1 MPNPRRWINRT
12 QLFIVAVAILLG
24 GYVLG
29 VLWHV
34 QAIPEIGFQFAFKPI
49 IDRYDATFLE
59 PGFSRLGE
67 LRGGTIEQV
76 GDQHVET
83 WPQLLRALENLEKV
97 RYPER
102 ESLLEP
108 DLNYAKVDG
117 NEWVRV
123 RILPSGAATSL
134 TVWCRV
140 GHVAPV
146 AILPLVAW
154 FALEMAVFLIA
165 AFVWWKRPADRPSR
179 LFFLMTVTVVAA
191 FVGGYHWSRIVT
203 RPALLVVYMVS
214 AVLLPAVSLHFYTT
228 FPRPKPWFD
237 SHPRRMLALIYGPS
251 LAFLATL
258 IAGYGWV
265 RWLSRGGAPA
275 AQVEF
280 ALDFLARTIY
290 AYFAISAV
298 LYLCS
303 VVCLAHSYRRA
314 ADEVERNQVRWIF
327 IGSVLAM
334 LPLGYSL
341 YLAVWWRHE
350 ITSGAAM
357 WPVFVASVCF
367 TAAFTISITRYRLL
381 QLDQLLTSGVAYFL
395 VSCLAAIVYCALVF
409 AGTLIMGT
417 HGESGP
423 SIEQAFW
430 VSGSALVLTVGLDLA
445 RSRLRRVLD
454 RRYRRDKTQLDRT
467 LERLGEAVEQLVDP
481 PALANRL
488 LHTAADLFG
497 VESGAVYL
505 RQGDPP
511 ALRLTGHLGVS
522 PTVAELSPNA
532 PLIQALNRFEVVPPR
547 EAGVFVPNAA
557 LGQLAD
563 LGGAAA
569 VALEHEDSLRA
580 VLVLGPRS
588 DGAEFS
594 TDDLNL
600 LAAFAPFTSLALA
613 SAEGHRT
620 IESLNRDLQN
630 KVEKISEQQRRIFA
644 LQQQLTSQTRFAATA
659 RDDKLDESAEPLAPG
674 FVGSGPALRRV
685 LALAR
690 KVAASPSAVLI
701 RGESGTGKG
710 VLAKAI
716 HDSSPRAAKPFVKVH
731 CAALAMGVLE
741 SELFG
746 HVKGAFTGA
755 VRDKP
760 GRFELA
766 AGGTLFLDEIGD
778 ISLDLQTK
786 LLRVLQEKT
795 FERVGSNESIHVD
808 VRLIAATHQNLEN
821 LIRAGRFREDLYYR
835 LNVIT
840 LSMPALRERPEDVPD
855 LALHFLQEFAAR
867 SGKPVTQID
876 DEAML
881 ALRAYRWPGNIRELE
896 NAIERAVVV
905 TDGEVLAL
913 DELPDEVRR
922 GGNIGVGEFEP
933 SGDGLVGERWG
944 VQVER
949 ERRQRD
955 ERTALEHALAATG
968 GNRAEAA
975 RLLGMARSTLV
986 SRMKKHGLLDA
997 RR

>member
-1 MPNPRRWINRT
+1 MPSPSRWINGT
-12 QLFIVAVAILLG
+12 QFLIVAVAILLG
-24 GYVLG
+24 GYVFG

-34 QAIPEIGFQFAFKPI
+34 QAIPEIGFQFAFRPI
-49 IDRYDATFLE
+49 IDRYDPAYLE
-59 PGFSRLGE
+59 PGFAHESE

-76 GDQHVET
+76 GEYHVET
-83 WPQLLRALENLEKV
+83 WPQLLRAIKSLEEA
-97 RYPER
+97 RFPER
-102 ESLLEP
+102 ENLSDRELS
-108 DLNYAKVDG
+108 YAKVDG
-117 NEWVRV
+117 TEWVRV
-123 RILPSGAATSL
+123 RVLPSGATNALS
-134 TVWCRV
+134 VWCRV
-140 GHVAPV
+140 GHAAPV

-154 FALEMAVFLIA
+154 FALEMGVFLIA

-179 LFFLMTVTVVAA
+179 LFFLMTVTVVTA

-203 RPALLVVYMVS
+203 QPALLLVYMFS

-228 FPRPKPWFD
+228 FPRPKPWFE
-237 SHPRRMLALIYGPS
+237 SHPRRTLALIYLPS

-258 IAGYGWV
+258 LVGYAWV
-265 RWLSRGGAPA
+265 RWLSRTRAPA
-275 AQVEF
+275 VQVES
-280 ALDFLARTIY
+280 ALDFLAHTIY
-290 AYFAISAV
+290 AYVAISAV

-303 VVCLAHSYRRA
+303 VFCLAHSYRRA

-327 IGSVLAM
+327 IGSMLAI

-341 YLAVWWRHE
+341 YLAVWRRHDISSE
-350 ITSGAAM
+350 TAL
-357 WPVFVASVCF
+357 WPVFVASICF

-409 AGTLIMGT
+409 AGALIMGT
-417 HGESGP
+417 HGEAGP
-423 SIEQAFW
+423 SIEQAVW

-467 LERLGEAVEQLVDP
+467 LERLGEAVDQLVDP
-481 PALANRL
+481 PALARRL
-488 LHTAADLFG
+488 LHAAADLFG
-497 VESGAVYL
+497 VASGAVYL

-511 ALRLTGHLGVS
+511 SLRLSGQLGPN
-522 PTVAELSPNA
+522 PTVTELSPNA

-659 RDDKLDESAEPLAPG
+659 RDEKPDEHVEPLAPG
-674 FVGSGPALRRV
+674 IVGSSPALRRV
-685 LALAR
+685 LTLAR
-690 KVAASPSAVLI
+690 KVAASPSAVLV

-716 HDSSPRAAKPFVKVH
+716 HDSSPRAAKPFIKVH

-795 FERVGSNESIHVD
+795 FERVGSNESIQID
-808 VRLIAATHQNLEN
+808 VRLIAATHQNLET
-821 LIRAGRFREDLYYR
+821 LIRSGRFREDLYYR

-840 LSMPALRERPEDVPD
+840 VSMPALRERPEDVPD
-855 LALHFLQEFAAR
+855 LAMHFLREFANR

-905 TDGEVLAL
+905 TDGDILTL
-913 DELPDEVRR
+913 DELPEEVRA
-922 GGNIGVGEFEP
+922 GGIVNNDFEP
-933 SGDGLVGERWG
+933 SDDAMVAERWG

-986 SRMKKHGLLDA
+986 SRMKKHGLLSA